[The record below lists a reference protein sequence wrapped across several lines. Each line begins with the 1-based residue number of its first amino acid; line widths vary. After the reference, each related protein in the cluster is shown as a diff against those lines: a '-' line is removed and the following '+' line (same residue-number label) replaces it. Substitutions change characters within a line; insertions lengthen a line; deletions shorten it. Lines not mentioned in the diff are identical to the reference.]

1 MSSTGGAPP
10 RRRRAGVEP
19 AVGAA
24 AGVVVWLVWL
34 GWDRSPS
41 RDVVTGTVQDP
52 YVTLQVL
59 GCAATTGVVAALLAA
74 RRHPVLAPLGLAG
87 GSWVAWTTWAAA
99 TSGSPLFAVGAV
111 LLGAGLAVGVSV
123 SALVGWGLARAA
135 SRRRPSRAG

>member
-1 MSSTGGAPP
+1 MSRAGGAPP
-10 RRRRAGVEP
+10 ARWRPAVEL

-41 RDVVTGTVQDP
+41 DDVVTGTVQDP

-87 GSWVAWTTWAAA
+87 GFWLAWTAWAAV
-99 TSGSPLFAVGAV
+99 TSDSPLFAVGAV
-111 LLGAGLAVGVSV
+111 LLGAGLALGVSV
-123 SALVGWGLARAA
+123 SALVGWGVARAA
-135 SRRRPSRAG
+135 GRRRPSRAG